1 MDIYQNSSNINYKN
15 YSFNDI
21 PKYNYKSNNIIYNN
35 YNNRYNNN
43 NNSINPIDNN
53 NEETNSF
60 TSNNVK
66 ININSNQISKASSS
80 RFLSK
85 VTVENTTDQQSI
97 LALLETFFSENNYNR
112 PNYETSNESNKI
124 IFTFDN
130 EEIAFK
136 FTKFLYSKKEKNEI
150 NKNINFYL
158 NLVPNNNYNIT
169 KKSIN
174 RKRGLSTDSIQR
186 LFTGIGPKKHEKKSY
201 KINLNLDL
209 GVSSPFLYP
218 PKKNQIIKLNKSKN
232 FTRDENNFEIYD
244 GNMEGHK
251 NYSKLPTKVLD
262 SDYQLLRGNI
272 FRTEVRSKWISPTDF
287 KY

>member
-66 ININSNQISKASSS
+66 ININSNPISKASSS

-124 IFTFDN
+124 IFIFDN

-158 NLVPNNNYNIT
+158 NLVPNNNYYNIT

-174 RKRGLSTDSIQR
+174 RKRGLSTESIQR
-186 LFTGIGPKKHEKKSY
+186 LFTGIGPKKHEKKLN

-218 PKKNQIIKLNKSKN
+218 PKKNQI
-232 FTRDENNFEIYD
+232 
-244 GNMEGHK
+244 
-251 NYSKLPTKVLD
+251 
-262 SDYQLLRGNI
+262 
-272 FRTEVRSKWISPTDF
+272 
-287 KY
+287 